1 MLNAF
6 RHQRKELCPPA
17 RPLFQ
22 KLAVLNAFRH
32 QRKELSAS
40 LVASS
45 MSDLCSTP
53 FGING
58 RNSGSR
64 AELWDTSRGAQRLS
78 ASTEGTRPEWRD
90 CFHPYRCAQ
99 RLSASTEGTPACAR
113 WAGSVFCT
121 CSTPF
126 GINGR
131 NSIGTTAKPFPRR
144 CAQRL
149 SASTEGT
156 LQTDR
161 SAKSTQECSTPFGI
175 NGRNSAGFALAL
187 GGGLVCS
194 TPFGINGRNSA
205 GFALALGGGLVC
217 STPFGINGRNSGS
230 NSDGVGS
237 WPSAQRLSASTEG
250 TPRCRRSV
258 IFGSMCSTPFGING
272 RNSTWPPFGDFWA
285 SMCSTPFGING
296 RNSRWPSRSSTG
308 LTCSTPFGING
319 RNSSARCNREER
331 LHEGAQ
337 RLSASTEGTLDPL
350 ATRPGRY
357 GSAQRLSASTEGTL
371 GIPQTGGPGIQVL
384 NAFRHQRKELSIHW
398 QRARPL
404 W

>member
-272 RNSTWPPFGDFWA
+272 RNSRGRADPPRASRVLNAFRHQRKELEPLGFPGPRQALVLNAFRHQRKELNNTTHTLAAA

-296 RNSRWPSRSSTG
+296 RNSMCLLLHNPDEQM
-308 LTCSTPFGING
+308 CSTPFGING
-319 RNSSARCNREER
+319 RNSSLGTRQ
-331 LHEGAQ
+331 EG
-337 RLSASTEGTLDPL
+337 SS
-350 ATRPGRY
+350 
-357 GSAQRLSASTEGTL
+357 
-371 GIPQTGGPGIQVL
+371 
-384 NAFRHQRKELSIHW
+384 
-398 QRARPL
+398 
-404 W
+404 